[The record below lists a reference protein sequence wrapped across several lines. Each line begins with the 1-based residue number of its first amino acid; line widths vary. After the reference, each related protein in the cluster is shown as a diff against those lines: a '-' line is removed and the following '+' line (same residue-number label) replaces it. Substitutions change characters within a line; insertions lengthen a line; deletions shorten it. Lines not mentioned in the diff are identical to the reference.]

1 MNRNEEVKQR
11 ILAWEKQHGRKMEEL
26 TDQEWIAAAQEVLA
40 LSSLEAEEML
50 EYLQAKALEVQQ
62 EKQNRK

>member
-26 TDQEWIAAAQEVLA
+26 TEQEWIAATQEVLA
-40 LSSLEAEEML
+40 LSRFEAEEML